1 MEAGKIKLVERILTY
16 PITKEYDGMSIKE
29 FLKKQNYS
37 DQLIIALKKMEQS
50 ILVNDVWCYVNHILR
65 NNDQLVITIKE

>member
-16 PITKEYDGMSIKE
+16 PITKEYDGLSIKE

-50 ILVNDVWCYVNHILR
+50 ILVTMLGVMSTISC
-65 NNDQLVITIKE
+65 VIMIN